1 MRKGSRVRK
10 AMLLTGENIHDDSE
24 VQESRPQARPG
35 RMTLLFLGK
44 EVCVCSQV
52 CVRVSV
58 HSRMR
63 LCVCV
68 RVCTCMN
75 LLHVGVHVSAL
86 GSMGRVR
93 NNDDD
98 DTGMITALLKV
109 LSCALCWAPF

>member
-1 MRKGSRVRK
+1 MFTGMRTSVR
-10 AMLLTGENIHDDSE
+10 AFPHET
-24 VQESRPQARPG
+24 V
-35 RMTLLFLGK
+35 
-44 EVCVCSQV
+44 
-52 CVRVSV
+52 
-58 HSRMR
+58 
-63 LCVCV
+63 CVCV